1 MKLQIIIQYLR
12 AETNEGS
19 ISIPTLAKSLFKEI
33 TTLERF
39 VISSVLCAMEFR
51 TMWLED
57 LSKDYIFTSVA
68 QELLNWSYD

>member
-12 AETNEGS
+12 AETKEGS